1 MCRDR
6 SQRMASQQV
15 STKDDILQRLLKC
28 GSATAQVLAADLSI
42 SAQAI
47 RRHLKDLEEEG
58 LIIHEIDRS
67 GSGRPQHVY
76 ELSAAGRSRFPD
88 GYDEFALG
96 LLETLAGTLG
106 EDHVSQILREQW
118 VRKAIAYRQALGS
131 GPLKE
136 RVARLVDLRRE
147 EGYMTEWEDISKA
160 DDDDLRIFI
169 SEHNCAI
176 STVASSFPRV
186 CAHELEMFAIALEGC
201 NVERTQWMAGGEH
214 RCGYVVSLASS
225 PVPVESSR

>member
-1 MCRDR
+1 
-6 SQRMASQQV
+6 MASQQV

-28 GSATAQVLAADLSI
+28 RSATAQVLAADLRI

-67 GSGRPQHVY
+67 GSGRPRHVY

-96 LLETLAGTLG
+96 LLQTLAGTLG
-106 EDHVSQILREQW
+106 EEHVSKILREQW
-118 VRKAIAYRQALGS
+118 VRKAIGYRQVLGS
-131 GPLKE
+131 GPLNE
-136 RVARLVDLRRE
+136 RVARLVELRRA
-147 EGYMTEWEDISKA
+147 EGYMAEWEDASTGGEEPR
-160 DDDDLRIFI
+160 LFI

-176 STVASSFPRV
+176 STVASSFPKV
-186 CAHELEMFAIALEGC
+186 CEHELEMFAIALEGC

-214 RCGYVVSLASS
+214 RCGYVVSLVNS

>member
-1 MCRDR
+1 
-6 SQRMASQQV
+6 MASQQV

-47 RRHLKDLEEEG
+47 RRHLKGLEEEG
-58 LIIHEIDRS
+58 LIVHEIDRS

-106 EDHVSQILREQW
+106 KEHVSQILREQW
-118 VRKAIAYRQALGS
+118 VRKAIGYRETLGS

-136 RVARLVDLRRE
+136 RVARLVDLRRA
-147 EGYMTEWEDISKA
+147 EGYMAEWEDMSKTG
-160 DDDDLRIFI
+160 DDPKFFI

-176 STVASSFPRV
+176 STVASSFPKV
-186 CAHELEMFAIALEGC
+186 CEHELEMFAIALEGC

-214 RCGYVVSLASS
+214 RCGYVVSPANS